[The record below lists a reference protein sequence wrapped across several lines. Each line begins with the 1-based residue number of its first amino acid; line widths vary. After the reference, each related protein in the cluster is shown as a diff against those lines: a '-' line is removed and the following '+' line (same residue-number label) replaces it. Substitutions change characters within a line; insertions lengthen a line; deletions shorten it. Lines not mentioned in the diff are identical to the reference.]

1 MITQTRY
8 LLPHS
13 KKTWVC
19 YLMYESENSDT
30 RTTFKTVYV
39 PLCLQTDKSMI
50 ELELDCNQRLG
61 EWSALQESNSELRPL
76 YGPGYTGLIN
86 LGNTCYFNS
95 VMQVVFF
102 IKDFV
107 QRSESVQ
114 GEPTKYTK
122 ALSPMS
128 EGSVSQSESSPP
140 LSSYRIKPDKK
151 IYNKHSLNS
160 TRSRST
166 TVK

>member
-1 MITQTRY
+1 
-8 LLPHS
+8 
-13 KKTWVC
+13 
-19 YLMYESENSDT
+19 
-30 RTTFKTVYV
+30 
-39 PLCLQTDKSMI
+39 MI

-114 GEPTKYTK
+114 RAPTKYTK
-122 ALSPMS
+122 VLSPMS

-140 LSSYRIKPDKK
+140 LLQISVFLS
-151 IYNKHSLNS
+151 NKA
-160 TRSRST
+160 R
-166 TVK
+166 